1 MANEREIPI
10 KIPEGVLAGV
20 YANQMVVRHSREE
33 FILDFITLT
42 PPEGVVSARVIV
54 SPGHLKR
61 MITALAENLELVNPA
76 WVEASWFRGCDALRV
91 DENEP
96 HAANALRIGDGVLVA
111 AAFPRT
117 LERMRSRGLAVVTTE
132 CNELAKAE
140 GAVTCCS
147 LVFEARAS
155 GAI

>member
-61 MITALAENLELVNPA
+61 MITALAENLGRYEKSFGA
-76 WVEASWFRGCDALRV
+76 
-91 DENEP
+91 
-96 HAANALRIGDGVLVA
+96 VA
-111 AAFPRT
+111 ASDAPPDPRLT
-117 LERMRSRGLAVVTTE
+117 
-132 CNELAKAE
+132 N
-140 GAVTCCS
+140 
-147 LVFEARAS
+147 
-155 GAI
+155 

>member
-61 MITALAENLELVNPA
+61 MIAALAENLGRYEKSFGTVPA
-76 WVEASWFRGCDALRV
+76 SDAPP
-91 DENEP
+91 D
-96 HAANALRIGDGVLVA
+96 
-111 AAFPRT
+111 PRFT
-117 LERMRSRGLAVVTTE
+117 
-132 CNELAKAE
+132 N
-140 GAVTCCS
+140 
-147 LVFEARAS
+147 
-155 GAI
+155 